1 MDSAQTTHQTGS
13 QTTSSHHALLWAGAA
28 VSIAEILTGTYLA
41 PLGWERGLLAIV
53 IGHMIGGVLFFL
65 VGYIGATQRKS
76 AMETVKG
83 SFGFQGG
90 MLFALLNVVQ
100 LVGWTAIMIYDGALA
115 VNGIWAIGQAAWCSV
130 IGALIVLWLWMGNRF
145 FGKINA
151 LAVTGLFILT
161 LILSFKLFKLGA
173 GDVAAT
179 KDMAAAM
186 SFGAAVELA
195 VIMPL

>member
-1 MDSAQTTHQTGS
+1 MIKLASLKLEKITMDSAQTTHQTGS

-83 SFGFQGG
+83 QFIDFRISLEQW
-90 MLFALLNVVQ
+90 L
-100 LVGWTAIMIYDGALA
+100 LVGHFSEYASNRPHVDSHRVSSTSQQDLWS
-115 VNGIWAIGQAAWCSV
+115 SV
-130 IGALIVLWLWMGNRF
+130 PQSHH
-145 FGKINA
+145 
-151 LAVTGLFILT
+151 LT
-161 LILSFKLFKLGA
+161 TIIIK
-173 GDVAAT
+173 
-179 KDMAAAM
+179 
-186 SFGAAVELA
+186 
-195 VIMPL
+195 